1 MSSSVTSDNPVICEL
16 VSVYEA
22 AAAAG
27 EHLIVVS
34 AGSVPQSGL
43 DAMTGHG
50 ARVVEIPA
58 SRVVAEVVAALRV
71 HLPGQPRMISAP
83 PSLTGDE
90 PVTLARTPED
100 LDRPQGGPVIR
111 ERGGVDPWRRGR
123 KDRIRGR
130 LRSRNR

>member
-1 MSSSVTSDNPVICEL
+1 MNPVTSDDPVIREL
-16 VSVYEA
+16 VSAYEM

-27 EHLIVVS
+27 EHLVVVP

-58 SRVVAEVVAALRV
+58 SRVVAEVVAALRGYR
-71 HLPGQPRMISAP
+71 PGQPRMISAP
-83 PSLTGDE
+83 SPLAADE
-90 PVTLARTPED
+90 PLTLARTPAD
-100 LDRPQGGPVIR
+100 LDRPPGGPVIR
-111 ERGGVDPWRRGR
+111 ERGGVDPWRRKR
-123 KDRIRGR
+123 KDSIRRR